1 MNIKVLS
8 YVDES
13 YLGETQAVG
22 AESASVSGT
31 CESQDSFAEILEDA
45 KAQKLMEIDAAIA
58 QAKLSGA
65 SGLSVN
71 SALARE
77 LGVDLLSGSD
87 TSTVSTVTET
97 SSDSSVVST
106 DGSSAEVLSES
117 SSGSSD
123 LVTSEELDEI
133 FAEAAATYG
142 VDEKLLKAVAKV
154 ESNFNASAVSS
165 AGAVGIMQLMPA
177 TAAGLGVSDSY
188 DARENIFGGA
198 KYLSQLLA
206 KYDGDTSLALAAY
219 NAGSARVDQYGGIP
233 PYTETQNYV
242 KKVLGYYQ
250 S

>member
-22 AESASVSGT
+22 AESASVSET

-97 SSDSSVVST
+97 SSDAAST
-106 DGSSAEVLSES
+106 TEA
-117 SSGSSD
+117 SSGSCD
-123 LVTSEELDEI
+123 LVTSKELNEI

-198 KYLSQLLA
+198 KYLSQLLS

-242 KKVLGYYQ
+242 TKVLGYYQ

>member
-1 MNIKVLS
+1 MNVKILP
-8 YVDES
+8 YVDET

-22 AESASVSGT
+22 AESASVSET
-31 CESQDSFAEILEDA
+31 CESQDSFADVLEDA

-65 SGLSVN
+65 NGLSVN

-87 TSTVSTVTET
+87 TSTVST
-97 SSDSSVVST
+97 DSSST
-106 DGSSAEVLSES
+106 EATSES
-117 SSGSSD
+117 SATSTAGTSSGSCD
-123 LVTSEELDEI
+123 LVISEELEEI
-133 FAEAAATYG
+133 FAEAAETYG
-142 VDEKLLKAVAKV
+142 VDEKLLKSVAKV

-177 TAAGLGVSDSY
+177 TAEGLGVSDSY

-198 KYLSQLLA
+198 KYLSQLLS

-242 KKVLGYYQ
+242 TKVLGYYQ

>member
-22 AESASVSGT
+22 AESASVSET

-87 TSTVSTVTET
+87 TSTVSAVTDT
-97 SSDSSVVST
+97 SSDAAST
-106 DGSSAEVLSES
+106 TEA
-117 SSGSSD
+117 SSGSCD
-123 LVTSEELDEI
+123 LVTSEELNEI

>member
-77 LGVDLLSGSD
+77 LGVDLSSSSG
-87 TSTVSTVTET
+87 TSTVSTDTEAA
-97 SSDSSVVST
+97 SDAAST
-106 DGSSAEVLSES
+106 TEAA
-117 SSGSSD
+117 SGSCD
-123 LVTSEELDEI
+123 LVTSEELNEI

-198 KYLSQLLA
+198 KYLSQLLS

-242 KKVLGYYQ
+242 TKVLGYYQ

>member
-1 MNIKVLS
+1 MNVKILP
-8 YVDES
+8 YVDET

-22 AESASVSGT
+22 AESASVSET
-31 CESQDSFAEILEDA
+31 CESQASFADVLEDA

-65 SGLSVN
+65 NGLSVN

-87 TSTVSTVTET
+87 TSTVST
-97 SSDSSVVST
+97 DSSTTEVS
-106 DGSSAEVLSES
+106 SES
-117 SSGSSD
+117 SAASTAGTSSGSCD
-123 LVTSEELDEI
+123 LVISEELEEI
-133 FAEAAATYG
+133 FAEAAETYG
-142 VDEKLLKAVAKV
+142 VDEKLLKSVAKV

-165 AGAVGIMQLMPA
+165 AGAVGIMQLMPS
-177 TAAGLGVSDSY
+177 TAEGLGVSDSY

-198 KYLSQLLA
+198 KYLSQLLS

-242 KKVLGYYQ
+242 TKVLGYYQ

>member
-1 MNIKVLS
+1 MNVKILP
-8 YVDES
+8 YVDET
-13 YLGETQAVG
+13 YLGETQVVG
-22 AESASVSGT
+22 AESASVSET
-31 CESQDSFAEILEDA
+31 CESQDSFADVLEDA
-45 KAQKLMEIDAAIA
+45 KAQKLLEIDAAIA

-65 SGLSVN
+65 NGLSVN

-87 TSTVSTVTET
+87 TSTVST
-97 SSDSSVVST
+97 DSSTTEVS
-106 DGSSAEVLSES
+106 SES
-117 SSGSSD
+117 STASTAGTSSGSCD
-123 LVTSEELDEI
+123 LVISEELEEI
-133 FAEAAATYG
+133 FAEAAETYG
-142 VDEKLLKAVAKV
+142 VDEKLLKSVAKV

-177 TAAGLGVSDSY
+177 TAAELGVSDSY

-198 KYLSQLLA
+198 KYLSQLLS

-242 KKVLGYYQ
+242 TKVLGYYQ